1 MFHLVGLFCLCVQA
15 LKALLENVVG
25 KLELFEG
32 KVQGQFDSQE
42 KRLIEAERKIE
53 NIFMSQD
60 GKVKQ
65 KQRFQRSAPPLKS
78 PKAKSRILEMESSRK
93 ANSRSVQIE
102 FRSCHEIFL
111 AHEGGVIST
120 LTNNNRE
127 KFNAFIDPDGKGI
140 GDPPI
145 FVECDMANNGKLKM
159 NGDFILRNSPT
170 QFCMS
175 LSTQERPKL
184 QLKY

>member
-1 MFHLVGLFCLCVQA
+1 
-15 LKALLENVVG
+15 
-25 KLELFEG
+25 
-32 KVQGQFDSQE
+32 
-42 KRLIEAERKIE
+42 
-53 NIFMSQD
+53 MSQD

-140 GDPPI
+140 GEPPI
-145 FVECDMANNGKLKM
+145 FVECDMANNGKYTKSV
-159 NGDFILRNSPT
+159 NILRN
-170 QFCMS
+170 
-175 LSTQERPKL
+175 
-184 QLKY
+184 